1 MGSVAAP
8 HLVQFYSGAER
19 LADSLSPIFADSL
32 LKGETVVVVAANDHR
47 DALDSALAHAGV
59 NLSAEYRSGR
69 YLPLDVEQA
78 LDHFMTPTGPDPD
91 LFRSAI
97 GGTIEKARRRTG
109 SVNAY
114 GELAGRLAERGDLA
128 AALEVETLVDR
139 MLQQHPFRLLCGYPR
154 ELVGG
159 AGPVFDSICALHDA
173 VIVSREPTG
182 SALSATLDLPLGP
195 NAAATARR
203 AARDVLSAWRIGDAA
218 GIADAGLVVSELV
231 GAAVRTT
238 SERVILAL
246 ALEGGQVVISVTDGE
261 NRRPQRVSERDLTA
275 AGRSFGLLT
284 SLAQA
289 WGVETLPEGTRIWAR
304 MHPNRPERGI

>member
-19 LADSLSPIFADSL
+19 LADSLSSIFADSL
-32 LKGETVVVVAANDHR
+32 LKGETVLVVAAPDHR
-47 DALDSALAHAGV
+47 DALDSALADAGV

-69 YLPLDVEQA
+69 YLPLDAEQA
-78 LDHFMTPTGPDPD
+78 LDQFMTPTGPDPD
-91 LFRSAI
+91 LFHSAI
-97 GGTIEKARRRTG
+97 GGTIENARRRTG

-114 GELAGRLAERGDLA
+114 GELAGLLAERGDLA
-128 AALEVETLVDR
+128 AALEVETLVNR
-139 MLQQHPFRLLCGYPR
+139 VLQRHPFRLLCGYSR
-154 ELVGG
+154 ELLGG
-159 AGPVFDSICALHDA
+159 AAPVFDSICALHDA
-173 VIVSREPTG
+173 VVVNREPTAP
-182 SALSATLDLPLGP
+182 ALSATVELPLGP

-203 AARDVLSAWRIGDAA
+203 AARDVLSAWQVGDAA

-231 GAAVRTT
+231 AAAVRST
-238 SERVILAL
+238 SARVTLAL
-246 ALEGGQVVISVTDGE
+246 AIEGGQVVISVTDGE
-261 NRRPQRVSERDLTA
+261 SRRPQRVSEGDLAA

-304 MHPNRPERGI
+304 MHRSRLERGI